1 MEKLE
6 LEISQK
12 EKERIF
18 ALHDYVALNSFPE
31 RDFDEITKLVSFICD
46 VPLALITFVGEKTI
60 IFKSHYGTDATESAR
75 EGSFCSYTLEQD
87 GVFVVPNTRKDKR
100 FVDNELVTGDF
111 DIQFYAGAPLV
122 NNDGFA
128 LGTLCVLDHKPRELT
143 EKQIEA
149 IKILSNQV
157 IQLIEVRKKNAQ
169 LEESKYAY
177 KSLFDQNPDAVFS
190 FDINGRFIHAN
201 SALTKMVEIGENE
214 LKRTTFV
221 RFVAPEYRDK
231 VTNTFRKAASGL
243 PQHYYAEI
251 ISTTGK
257 RIMASITNI
266 PNIKNGEVIG
276 VFGIAK
282 DITEKHHLQENLSM
296 ILNNTRESFMILDRK
311 LNVVFY
317 NESAKH
323 HAEVILD
330 RAIYEGMNILEIATP
345 DRIPQL
351 LELYNRVFEGQIT
364 QTEIPI
370 EFQDRETVWISNVFS
385 PVVNESGEIYNVIVT
400 TLDITERK
408 KSQLK
413 LEKSELGLKQAQEI
427 SNIGSWEIDFLQ
439 LKSTWSD
446 EMYRILGL
454 EVGEIEPNLSNFL
467 QSIHPEDAERVT
479 KAYNQ
484 QHHIDKPHKSTHRIV
499 RPNGEIRTVYSEN
512 KFISENDKTIGLYG
526 IIRDITEIQ
535 ESEEQLKSSEQKT
548 RLIMNASLDSII
560 WIEASGIITFWN
572 PQAEASFGWTK
583 EEAIGQNLIELIAP
597 RSDRNLYF
605 KSIRNYIEKEDESAL
620 NVMVEKSAITK
631 SNQEFPIELTV
642 IPIKQHNEITFSVFI
657 RDISERKRFSTELE
671 LSEKR
676 YRNLFYLSP
685 LPMWV
690 YDLTT
695 FEFLDVN
702 DAAVRQYGYTHEEFL
717 SMTLDE
723 IRPEDELGTFEKALN
738 YVKKSVVFHR
748 GDFRHKK
755 KNGQIIDV
763 DVQSNMIDY
772 AGKDARLILAID
784 ITRERENE
792 RELKKLTHS
801 LEQNVKERTLELNQ
815 ANQLLSY
822 QHQQTR
828 DSITYAQNIQSSI
841 LHSESDISSLFRDSF
856 VLFKAKDKVT
866 GDFFWCHETDDHYF
880 LAVLDCTGHGVPG
893 AMISMVGFQLLN
905 QIVIING
912 EISPAEVLRQLDS
925 EVVNLF
931 HQNQEESNL
940 DGMDMIFCRVNKHKR
955 ELHYAGAQRPL
966 FYYTDDVLHELKGNK
981 SAIGGRTSHY
991 SDKIFEEAKLE
1002 YKAGDAIFLTSDGYY
1017 SQFGGPKN
1025 KIMLK
1030 KRMVDEFSKVA
1041 HLPSIAQ
1048 YHHLKNYLET
1058 WQGDEEQVD
1067 DILVVGVKLK

>member
-1 MEKLE
+1 MERLE
-6 LEISQK
+6 IEISQK
-12 EKERIF
+12 EKDRLI

-31 RDFDEITKLVSFICD
+31 SDFDEITKLISFICD
-46 VPLALITFVGEKTI
+46 VPLALITFVGEKRI

-75 EGSFCSYTLEQD
+75 EGSFCSYALEQD
-87 GVFVVPNTRKDKR
+87 DVFIVPNTKLDER
-100 FVDNELVTGDF
+100 FADNELVTGDF

-122 NNDGFA
+122 NDDGFA
-128 LGTLCVLDHKPRELT
+128 LGTLCVLDHMPRELS

-190 FDINGRFIHAN
+190 FDIHGRFIHAN
-201 SALTKMVEIGENE
+201 SALTKMVEINEKE
-214 LKRTTFV
+214 LKRTTFA
-221 RFVAPEYRDK
+221 RFVAPEYRDQ
-231 VTNTFRKAASGL
+231 VSNTFRKAASGI

-257 RIMASITNI
+257 RKMVSITNI
-266 PNIKNGEVIG
+266 PNINNGDIIG

-282 DITEKHHLQENLSM
+282 DITEKHLLQENFSM

-323 HAEVILD
+323 HAEEVLD
-330 RAIYEGMNILEIATP
+330 RAIYKGMNVLEIATP

-351 LELYNRVFEGQIT
+351 LELYNRVFEGQVT

-370 EFQDRETVWISNVFS
+370 EFQDKETVWISNVFS

-413 LEKSELGLKQAQEI
+413 LEKSELGLKQSQAI
-427 SNIGSWEIDFLQ
+427 SNIGSWEIDFLH
-439 LKSTWSD
+439 LKSSWSD
-446 EMYRILGL
+446 EMYSILGL
-454 EVGEIEPNLSNFL
+454 EVGDIEPTLSNFL
-467 QSIHPEDAERVT
+467 QTIHPEDVERVT

-484 QHHIDKPHKSTHRIV
+484 QHHFDKPHKSTHRIV
-499 RPNGEIRTVYSEN
+499 RPNGEVRTVYSEN
-512 KFISENDKTIGLYG
+512 KFIVEDTKTIGLYG

-560 WIEASGIITFWN
+560 WIENTGKITFWN
-572 PQAEASFGWTK
+572 PQAVKSFGWTA
-583 EEAIGQNLIELIAP
+583 EEALGQNLIELIAP
-597 RSDRNLYF
+597 EKDHNLYF
-605 KSIRNYIEKEDESAL
+605 KTIQNYLEKGDESSL
-620 NVMVEKSAITK
+620 NVMVEKTAITK
-631 SNQEFPIELTV
+631 DNKEFPIELTV
-642 IPIKQHNEITFSVFI
+642 IPIKQQNEITFSVFM

-702 DAAVRQYGYTHEEFL
+702 DAAVRHYGYSHEEFMT
-717 SMTLDE
+717 MTLDE
-723 IRPEDELGTFEKALN
+723 IRPDDELGTFERALN

-772 AGKDARLILAID
+772 AGRDARLILAID

-792 RELKKLTHS
+792 RELKKLTQS
-801 LEQNVKERTLELNQ
+801 LEQKVRERTLELNQ

-822 QHQQTR
+822 EHQQTR
-828 DSITYAQNIQSSI
+828 DSIAYAQNIQSSI
-841 LHSESDISSLFRDSF
+841 LHSESDITSLFRDSF
-856 VLFKAKDKVT
+856 VLLKAKDKVT
-866 GDFFWCHETDDHYF
+866 GDFFWCHETDEHYF

-912 EISPAEVLRQLDS
+912 EISPAEVLKQLDI

-940 DGMDMIFCRVNKHKR
+940 DGMDMLFCRISKHNR
-955 ELHYAGAQRPL
+955 EIYYAGAQRPL
-966 FYYTDDVLHELKGNK
+966 FYYSEDVLHELKGNK

-991 SDKIFEEAKLE
+991 SDKIFEESRLE

-1030 KRMVDEFSKVA
+1030 KRMVDEFAKVA
-1041 HLPSIAQ
+1041 HMPSVAQ

>member
-6 LEISQK
+6 IEISQK
-12 EKERIF
+12 EKDRLV
-18 ALHDYVALNSFPE
+18 ALHDYVALNSLPE
-31 RDFDEITKLVSFICD
+31 TDFDEITKLISFICE
-46 VPLALITFVGEKTI
+46 VPMALITFVDEKTI
-60 IFKSHYGTDATESAR
+60 IFKSHFGTDATESAR
-75 EGSFCSYTLEQD
+75 EGSFCSYTLEQE
-87 GVFVVPNTRKDKR
+87 GVFIVPDTKLDER
-100 FVDNELVTGDF
+100 FTDYQMVTGDL
-111 DIQFYAGAPLV
+111 DIQFYAGASLV

-128 LGTLCVLDHKPRELT
+128 LGTLCVLDQTPRELS

-157 IQLIEVRKKNAQ
+157 MQLIEVRKKNAQ

-177 KSLFDQNPDAVFS
+177 KSLFDQNADAVFS
-190 FDINGRFIHAN
+190 FDIHGRFINAN
-201 SALTKMVEIGENE
+201 SALTKMVEIHEKE
-214 LKRTTFV
+214 LKRTTFA
-221 RFVAPEYRDK
+221 RFVAPEYREQAA
-231 VTNTFRKAASGL
+231 NTFKNAASGI

-251 ISTTGK
+251 ISTSGK
-257 RIMASITNI
+257 RKMVSITNI
-266 PNIKNGEVIG
+266 PNINNGDIIG

-282 DITEKHHLQENLSM
+282 DITEKHLLQENFSM
-296 ILNNTRESFMILDRK
+296 ILNNTRESFMIIDRK
-311 LNVVFY
+311 LNIVFY

-323 HAEVILD
+323 HVEKVLD
-330 RAIYEGMNILEIATP
+330 RSIHKGMNVLEISSP

-351 LELYNRVFEGQIT
+351 LELYNRVFEGQVT
-364 QTEIPI
+364 QTETPI
-370 EFQDRETVWISNVFS
+370 EFQGRETVWISNVYS
-385 PVVNESGEIYNVIVT
+385 PVVNDSGEIYNVIVT

-413 LEKSELGLKQAQEI
+413 LEKSELGLKQSQAI

-439 LKSTWSD
+439 LKSSWSD

-454 EVGEIEPNLSNFL
+454 EVGDIEPTLSNFL
-467 QSIHPEDAERVT
+467 QSIHPEDVERIT
-479 KAYNQ
+479 LRQYQYHN
-484 QHHIDKPHKSTHRIV
+484 IDKPHKSTHRIV
-499 RPNGEIRTVYSEN
+499 RPNGEVRMVYSEN
-512 KFISENDKTIGLYG
+512 KFIVENNKTIGLYG

-548 RLIMNASLDSII
+548 HLIMNASLDSII
-560 WIEASGIITFWN
+560 WIENTGKITFWN
-572 PQAEASFGWTK
+572 PQAVKSFGWTA
-583 EEAIGQNLIELIAP
+583 EEAIGKNLIELIAP
-597 RSDRNLYF
+597 KSDHNLYF
-605 KSIRNYIEKEDESAL
+605 KSIQNYLDKGDESVL
-620 NVMVEKSAITK
+620 NVMVEKRAITK
-631 SNQEFPIELTV
+631 DNKEFPVELTV
-642 IPIKQHNEITFSVFI
+642 IPIKQQNEVTFSVFM
-657 RDISERKRFSTELE
+657 RDISERKRFSTELK

-702 DAAVRQYGYTHEEFL
+702 DAAVRHYGYSREEFM

-723 IRPEDELGTFEKALN
+723 IRPDDDLGTFERALN

-772 AGKDARLILAID
+772 AGRDARLILAID

-792 RELKKLTHS
+792 RELKKLTQS
-801 LEQNVKERTLELNQ
+801 LEQKVRERTLELNQ

-822 QHQQTR
+822 EHQQTR
-828 DSITYAQNIQSSI
+828 DSIAYAQNIQSSI
-841 LHSESDISSLFRDSF
+841 LHSESDIASLFRDSF
-856 VLFKAKDKVT
+856 VLLKAKDKVT

-912 EISPAEVLRQLDS
+912 EISPAEVLKQLDI

-940 DGMDMIFCRVNKHKR
+940 DGMDMIFCRISKVKR
-955 ELHYAGAQRPL
+955 EIYYAGAQRPL
-966 FYYTDDVLHELKGNK
+966 FCYTDDVLHELKGNK

-991 SDKIFEEAKLE
+991 SDKKFEESRLE
-1002 YKAGDAIFLTSDGYY
+1002 YKAGDTIFLTSDGYY

-1030 KRMVDEFSKVA
+1030 KRMVGEFAKVA
-1041 HLPSIAQ
+1041 HMPSIAQ

>member
-6 LEISQK
+6 IEISHR
-12 EKERIF
+12 EKERIN
-18 ALHDYVALNSFPE
+18 ALHEYVALDSLPE
-31 RDFDEITKLVSFICD
+31 SDFDEITKLVSFICN
-46 VPLALITFVGEKTI
+46 VPLALITFVGERTI
-60 IFKSHYGTDATESAR
+60 IFKSHFGTDATETAR
-75 EGSFCSYTLEQD
+75 EGSFCSYALEQD
-87 GVFVVPNTRKDKR
+87 GVFVVPNTREDER
-100 FVDNELVTGDF
+100 FSDNELVTGDF
-111 DIQFYAGAPLV
+111 DIQFYAGAPLI
-122 NNDGFA
+122 NDDGYA
-128 LGTLCVLDHKPRELT
+128 LGTLCVLDHTPRELT
-143 EKQIEA
+143 ENQLEA
-149 IKILSNQV
+149 IKILSHQV

-169 LEESKYAY
+169 LEASKNAY

-190 FDINGRFIHAN
+190 FDIKGRFVNAN
-201 SALTKMVEIGENE
+201 AALTQMVEISENE
-214 LKRTTFV
+214 LKRTTFA
-221 RFVAPEYRDK
+221 RFVAPEYRDEA
-231 VTNTFRKAASGL
+231 TNTFRKAASGI

-251 ISTTGK
+251 ISTSGK

-266 PNIKNGEVIG
+266 PNIKNNEVIG

-296 ILNNTRESFMILDRK
+296 ILSNTRESFMILDRK
-311 LNVVFY
+311 LNIVFF

-323 HAEVILD
+323 HAEEVLD
-330 RAIYEGMNILEIATP
+330 RAIYRGMNVLEIATP

-370 EFQDRETVWISNVFS
+370 EFQDKETVWISNVFS
-385 PVVNESGEIYNVIVT
+385 PVVNENGEIYNVIVT

-484 QHHIDKPHKSTHRIV
+484 QHYSDKPYKSTHRIV
-499 RPNGEIRTVYSEN
+499 RPNGDIRTIYSEN
-512 KFISENDKTIGLYG
+512 KFIVENNRTLGLYG

-560 WIEASGIITFWN
+560 WIETSGKITFWN

-583 EEAIGQNLIELIAP
+583 EEALGQNLIDLISP
-597 RSDRNLYF
+597 KKDHKLYF
-605 KSIRNYIEKEDESAL
+605 RSIQNYLEKDDDSPL
-620 NVMVEKSAITK
+620 NVMVEKTAINK
-631 SNQEFPIELTV
+631 SNEEFPIELTV
-642 IPIKQHNEITFSVFI
+642 IPIKQQNEITFSVFI

-702 DAAVRQYGYTHEEFL
+702 DAAVRHYGYTHEEFM

-723 IRPEDELGTFEKALN
+723 IRPDDELGTFEKALN

-748 GDFRHKK
+748 GDFRHRK

-801 LEQNVKERTLELNQ
+801 LEQNVRERTLELNQ

-822 QHQQTR
+822 EHQQTR

-841 LHSESDISSLFRDSF
+841 LHSEADISSLFRDSF
-856 VLFKAKDKVT
+856 VLFKPKDKVT
-866 GDFFWCHETDDHYF
+866 GDFFWCHETEDHYF

-925 EVVNLF
+925 EVVKLF

-955 ELHYAGAQRPL
+955 EIHYSGAQRPL
-966 FYYTDDVLHELKGNK
+966 FYYSDDILHELKGNK

-991 SDKIFEEAKLE
+991 SDKIFDEAKLE

-1030 KRMVDEFSKVA
+1030 KRMMDEFSKVA

-1048 YHHLKNYLET
+1048 YHHLKTYLET

>member
-6 LEISQK
+6 IEISHR
-12 EKERIF
+12 EKERIS
-18 ALHDYVALNSFPE
+18 ALHEYVALDSLPE
-31 RDFDEITKLVSFICD
+31 SDFDEITKLVSFICN
-46 VPLALITFVGEKTI
+46 VPLALITFVGERTI
-60 IFKSHYGTDATESAR
+60 IFKSHFGTDATETAR
-75 EGSFCSYTLEQD
+75 EGSFCSYALEQD
-87 GVFVVPNTRKDKR
+87 GVFVVPNTREDER
-100 FVDNELVTGDF
+100 FSDNELVTGDF
-111 DIQFYAGAPLV
+111 DIQFYAGAPLI
-122 NNDGFA
+122 NDDGYA
-128 LGTLCVLDHKPRELT
+128 LGTLCVLDHTPRELT
-143 EKQIEA
+143 ENQLEA
-149 IKILSNQV
+149 IKILSHQV

-169 LEESKYAY
+169 LEASKNAY

-190 FDINGRFIHAN
+190 FDIKGRFVNAN
-201 SALTKMVEIGENE
+201 AALTQMVEISENE
-214 LKRTTFV
+214 LKRTTFA
-221 RFVAPEYRDK
+221 RFVAPEYRDEA
-231 VTNTFRKAASGL
+231 TNTFRKAASGI

-251 ISTTGK
+251 ISTSGK

-266 PNIKNGEVIG
+266 PNIKNNEVIG

-296 ILNNTRESFMILDRK
+296 ILSNTRESFMILDRK
-311 LNVVFY
+311 LNIVFF

-323 HAEVILD
+323 HAEEVLD
-330 RAIYEGMNILEIATP
+330 RAIYRGMNVLEIATP

-370 EFQDRETVWISNVFS
+370 EFQDKETVWISNVFS
-385 PVVNESGEIYNVIVT
+385 PVVNENGEIYNVIVT

-484 QHHIDKPHKSTHRIV
+484 QHYSDKPYKSTHRIV
-499 RPNGEIRTVYSEN
+499 RPNGDIRTIYSEN
-512 KFISENDKTIGLYG
+512 KFIVENNRTLGLYG

-560 WIEASGIITFWN
+560 WIETTGKITFWN

-583 EEAIGQNLIELIAP
+583 EEAIGQNLIDLISP
-597 RSDRNLYF
+597 KKDHKLYF
-605 KSIRNYIEKEDESAL
+605 RSIQNYLEKDDDSPL
-620 NVMVEKSAITK
+620 NVMVEKTAINK
-631 SNQEFPIELTV
+631 SNEEFPIELTV
-642 IPIKQHNEITFSVFI
+642 IPIKQQNEITFSVFI

-702 DAAVRQYGYTHEEFL
+702 DAAVRHYGYTHEEFM

-723 IRPEDELGTFEKALN
+723 IRPDDELGTFEKALN

-748 GDFRHKK
+748 GDFRHRK

-801 LEQNVKERTLELNQ
+801 LEQNVRERTLELNQ

-822 QHQQTR
+822 EHQQTR

-841 LHSESDISSLFRDSF
+841 LHSEADISSLFRDSF
-856 VLFKAKDKVT
+856 VLFKPKDKVT
-866 GDFFWCHETDDHYF
+866 GDFFWCHETEDHYF

-925 EVVNLF
+925 EVVKLF

-955 ELHYAGAQRPL
+955 EIHYSGAQRPL
-966 FYYTDDVLHELKGNK
+966 FYYSDDILHELKGNK

-991 SDKIFEEAKLE
+991 SDKIFDEAKLE

-1030 KRMVDEFSKVA
+1030 KRMMDEFSKVA

-1048 YHHLKNYLET
+1048 YHHLKTYLET

>member
-12 EKERIF
+12 EKDRII

-31 RDFDEITKLVSFICD
+31 SDFDEITKLISFICD

-60 IFKSHYGTDATESAR
+60 IFKSHYGTDATESTR
-75 EGSFCSYTLEQD
+75 EGSFCSYALEQE
-87 GVFVVPNTRKDKR
+87 GVFIVPNTREDER
-100 FVDNELVTGDF
+100 FANNELVTGDF

-122 NNDGFA
+122 NDDGFA

-143 EKQIEA
+143 EKQTEA

-190 FDINGRFIHAN
+190 FDIHGRFVHAN
-201 SALTKMVEIGENE
+201 SALTKMVEISENE
-214 LKRTTFV
+214 LKRTTFA
-221 RFVAPEYRDK
+221 RFVAPEYRDE

-266 PNIKNGEVIG
+266 PNIKNGEVVG

-330 RAIYEGMNILEIATP
+330 RAIYKGMNILEIATP

-467 QSIHPEDAERVT
+467 QTIHPEDAERVT

-499 RPNGEIRTVYSEN
+499 RPNGEVRTVYSEN
-512 KFISENDKTIGLYG
+512 KFIIENDKTIGLKLL
-526 IIRDITEIQ
+526 
-535 ESEEQLKSSEQKT
+535 ESL
-548 RLIMNASLDSII
+548 L
-560 WIEASGIITFWN
+560 
-572 PQAEASFGWTK
+572 FGTHK
-583 EEAIGQNLIELIAP
+583 
-597 RSDRNLYF
+597 
-605 KSIRNYIEKEDESAL
+605 
-620 NVMVEKSAITK
+620 
-631 SNQEFPIELTV
+631 
-642 IPIKQHNEITFSVFI
+642 
-657 RDISERKRFSTELE
+657 RKH
-671 LSEKR
+671 
-676 YRNLFYLSP
+676 P
-685 LPMWV
+685 LV
-690 YDLTT
+690 G
-695 FEFLDVN
+695 
-702 DAAVRQYGYTHEEFL
+702 R
-717 SMTLDE
+717 
-723 IRPEDELGTFEKALN
+723 
-738 YVKKSVVFHR
+738 
-748 GDFRHKK
+748 KK
-755 KNGQIIDV
+755 K
-763 DVQSNMIDY
+763 QS
-772 AGKDARLILAID
+772 
-784 ITRERENE
+784 
-792 RELKKLTHS
+792 
-801 LEQNVKERTLELNQ
+801 VK
-815 ANQLLSY
+815 
-822 QHQQTR
+822 
-828 DSITYAQNIQSSI
+828 I
-841 LHSESDISSLFRDSF
+841 
-856 VLFKAKDKVT
+856 
-866 GDFFWCHETDDHYF
+866 
-880 LAVLDCTGHGVPG
+880 
-893 AMISMVGFQLLN
+893 
-905 QIVIING
+905 
-912 EISPAEVLRQLDS
+912 
-925 EVVNLF
+925 
-931 HQNQEESNL
+931 
-940 DGMDMIFCRVNKHKR
+940 
-955 ELHYAGAQRPL
+955 
-966 FYYTDDVLHELKGNK
+966 
-981 SAIGGRTSHY
+981 
-991 SDKIFEEAKLE
+991 
-1002 YKAGDAIFLTSDGYY
+1002 
-1017 SQFGGPKN
+1017 
-1025 KIMLK
+1025 
-1030 KRMVDEFSKVA
+1030 
-1041 HLPSIAQ
+1041 
-1048 YHHLKNYLET
+1048 
-1058 WQGDEEQVD
+1058 
-1067 DILVVGVKLK
+1067 